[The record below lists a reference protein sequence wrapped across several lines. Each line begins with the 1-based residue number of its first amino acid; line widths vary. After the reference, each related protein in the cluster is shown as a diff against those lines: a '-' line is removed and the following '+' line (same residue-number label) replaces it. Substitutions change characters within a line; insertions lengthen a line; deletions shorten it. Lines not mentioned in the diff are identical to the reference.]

1 MSNDSSTIN
10 VLLVDD
16 DAFNREGVRLFLA
29 REGFQVLEA
38 GDEQSALEM
47 AAVETIHVA
56 VIDISIPPDPSTP
69 ARVQHSFGIDL
80 ARRLKQAKPVLG
92 VVLFSAY
99 EDRGSDVLEMVRQGV
114 RGLAYKLKGC
124 PPKALLEAINDVR
137 LGRVLID
144 PEVTNPHS
152 LADEFMAR
160 LTADERPWVEGIL
173 AQFDQL
179 SPRETEVTYRLAA
192 SYTTDGIA
200 DALDVAPRTIE
211 HHISHVH
218 EKLGL
223 RELPPQLHRIVLL
236 TKACM
241 IIDLWAGGRRW

>member
-1 MSNDSSTIN
+1 MTETTT

-16 DAFNREGVRLFLA
+16 DAFNREGVRLFLR
-29 REGFQVLEA
+29 REHCEVREA
-38 GDEQSALEM
+38 GDAQSALAL
-47 AAVETIHVA
+47 AAAETIHVA

-69 ARVQHSFGIDL
+69 SRVQHSCGIDL
-80 ARRLKQAKPVLG
+80 ARRLKQTWPMLG

-99 EDRGSDVLEMVRQGV
+99 EDRGREVLDMVRRGV

-124 PPKALLEAINDVR
+124 PPMALLEAINEVR

-152 LADEFMAR
+152 LADEFKAR

-173 AQFDQL
+173 ARFDQL
-179 SPRETEVTYRLAA
+179 SSREAEVAYRLAA
-192 SYTTDGIA
+192 AYTAEGIA
-200 DALDVAPRTIE
+200 AALDVTPRTIE
-211 HHISHVH
+211 HHISRVH

-223 RELPPQLHRIVLL
+223 RELPPQLRHIVLL

-241 IIDLWAGGRRW
+241 IMDLQGSGRR

>member
-1 MSNDSSTIN
+1 MTMTETTT

-16 DAFNREGVRLFLA
+16 DAFNREGVRLFLR
-29 REGFQVLEA
+29 REHCEVREA

-47 AAVETIHVA
+47 AKAGTIHVA
-56 VIDISIPPDPSTP
+56 VIDISIPPDPATP
-69 ARVQHSFGIDL
+69 SRVQHSCGIDL
-80 ARRLKQAKPVLG
+80 ARRLKQAWPMLG

-99 EDRGSDVLEMVRQGV
+99 EDRGREVLEMVRQGV

-124 PPKALLEAINDVR
+124 PPKALLEAINEVR

-152 LADEFMAR
+152 LADEFRAR
-160 LTADERPWVEGIL
+160 LTAEERPWVEGIL
-173 AQFDQL
+173 AHFDQL
-179 SPRETEVTYRLAA
+179 SPRETEVAYRLAA
-192 SYTTDGIA
+192 AYTTEGIA
-200 DALDVAPRTIE
+200 AALDVAPRTIE
-211 HHISHVH
+211 HHVGRVY

-241 IIDLWAGGRRW
+241 IVDLQTGGRQW